1 MTASRWSD
9 MKYGLDDFGLQA
21 TIRVVEVEL
30 SVSLEIEKGRYGRNV
45 LYVVLER
52 LIVGMSS
59 TEYSQYFR

>member
-1 MTASRWSD
+1 

>member
-1 MTASRWSD
+1 MN
-9 MKYGLDDFGLQA
+9 YGLDDFGLQA